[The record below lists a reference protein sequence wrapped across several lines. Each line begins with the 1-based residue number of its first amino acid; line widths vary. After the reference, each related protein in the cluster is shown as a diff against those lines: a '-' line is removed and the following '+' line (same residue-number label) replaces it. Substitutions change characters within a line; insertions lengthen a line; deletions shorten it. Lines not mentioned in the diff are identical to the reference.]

1 MKYTITKEEI
11 NALPLISFRG
21 KINLITNREQ
31 CRNAIDDLSK
41 AKVLG
46 FDTECRPSF
55 KKGEY
60 YHVSLLQLSTEDT
73 AYLFRLNEVTLL
85 PEIVELLANPSIK
98 KVGVAIGHDIQ
109 ELQVLSPF
117 EPGGFIE
124 LGDLAKKLKI
134 IKLGLRSLTG
144 ILLGKR
150 LSKKA
155 QVSNWAAVRLSDV
168 QIEYAATDAW
178 ISLGIYKSLSDL
190 INRQ

>member
-1 MKYTITKEEI
+1 MKHTITKEEI
-11 NALPLISFRG
+11 NALPLVSFPG
-21 KINLITNREQ
+21 KIKLITNREQ
-31 CRNAIDDLSK
+31 CREAINELSK
-41 AKVLG
+41 ASVLG

-73 AYLFRLNEVTLL
+73 AYLFRLNKLTLL
-85 PEIVELLANPSIK
+85 PEIVELLANPEIK

-117 EPGGFIE
+117 EPGGFVE
-124 LGDLAKKLKI
+124 LGELAKELKI

-155 QVSNWAAVRLSDV
+155 QVSNWAAARLSDV

-178 ISLGIYKSLSDL
+178 ISLGIYSSLSNL
-190 INRQ
+190 LKNQ